1 MSLAAQVAEDW
12 RSANLPGSVVA
23 MLEYVEKISLAAQTI
38 THEDLDQLRKLG
50 WDDREILD
58 IALVSSA
65 YNFWCRMADSLG
77 VELDE
82 GRVDQ
87 SLLEEIEHRVITPK
101 LQG

>member
-1 MSLAAQVAEDW
+1 MPERVM
-12 RSANLPGSVVA
+12 V
-23 MLEYVEKISLAAQTI
+23 MLEYVEKISLAARTI

-58 IALVSSA
+58 IALVSST

-82 GRVDQ
+82 GRVDH
-87 SLLEEIEHRVITPK
+87 SLLEEIENRVITPK
-101 LQG
+101 LQD